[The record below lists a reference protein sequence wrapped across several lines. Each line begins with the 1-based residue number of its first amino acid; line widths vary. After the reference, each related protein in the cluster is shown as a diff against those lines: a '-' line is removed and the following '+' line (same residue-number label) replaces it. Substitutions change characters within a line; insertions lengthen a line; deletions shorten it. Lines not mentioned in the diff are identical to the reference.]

1 MKIILKQDVDKL
13 GSAGEIVEAKP
24 GYARNYL
31 IPQGM
36 AVLASKANM
45 KIYEQERAAVDRR
58 RQQEIQEAKE
68 LAEKLNN
75 VSLTATVQVGEEDK
89 VFGAVTN
96 QTIAELLQEKGHD
109 IDRRRILLEEPLKSL
124 GVFEVPIKLH
134 SEVEALVKVW
144 IVRE

>member
-96 QTIAELLQEKGHD
+96 QTIAELLQEKGYD